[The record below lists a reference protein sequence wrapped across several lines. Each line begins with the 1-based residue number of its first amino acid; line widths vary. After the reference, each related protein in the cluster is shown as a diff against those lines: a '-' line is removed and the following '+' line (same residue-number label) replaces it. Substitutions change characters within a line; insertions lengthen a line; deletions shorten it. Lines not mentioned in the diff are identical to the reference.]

1 MQAKRPYTSVLY
13 ILAID
18 FSRLIFGFIL
28 MAGARTNSEM
38 PQHPLNLNNSSLVGE
53 NEKKL
58 QRNKGIA

>member
-1 MQAKRPYTSVLY
+1 
-13 ILAID
+13 
-18 FSRLIFGFIL
+18 

-38 PQHPLNLNNSSLVGE
+38 PQHPLNLNNFSLAWE